1 MDEEHYRGRTMPD
14 HPEQTPSEG
23 DTGLDEESR
32 RIFEE
37 GYERYRKAMER
48 LAEL

>member
-1 MDEEHYRGRTMPD
+1 MDEHHQAGVSKDGEDEVETRGRRK
-14 HPEQTPSEG
+14 
-23 DTGLDEESR
+23 GLDPESQ